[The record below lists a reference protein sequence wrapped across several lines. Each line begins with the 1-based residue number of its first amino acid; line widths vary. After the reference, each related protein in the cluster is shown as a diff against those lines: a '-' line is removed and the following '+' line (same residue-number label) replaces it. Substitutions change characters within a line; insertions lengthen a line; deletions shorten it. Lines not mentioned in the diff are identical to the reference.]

1 MGGIAQNPLFHRRF
15 GGMANIKPNH
25 RSQNYTISAFVNPNR
40 IICSPRQNP
49 LFHRVFCTSR
59 RFYYSENRI
68 IEMGR
73 FV

>member
-1 MGGIAQNPLFHRRF
+1 MGGNAQNLLFRRRF
-15 GGMANIKPNH
+15 GRMANIKPNH
-25 RSQNYTISAFVNPNR
+25 RSQNYTISAPPNPKR
-40 IICSPRQNP
+40 IIISPRQNP
-49 LFHRVFCTSR
+49 LFHRVFCTGT

>member
-1 MGGIAQNPLFHRRF
+1 MVGIAQNPLFHRRF

-49 LFHRVFCTSR
+49 LFHRGFYTGTG
-59 RFYYSENRI
+59 FYYSENRI
-68 IEMGR
+68 MKMGR

>member
-1 MGGIAQNPLFHRRF
+1 MGGNAQSLLFHRRF
-15 GGMANIKPNH
+15 GGMLNIKPNH

-40 IICSPRQNP
+40 IICSPRQSP
-49 LFHRVFCTSR
+49 LFHRGFYTGT

-68 IEMGR
+68 IQMGR